1 MLHYELSEKIIGAVM
16 RVLNELKPKLDEK
29 IYENALVL
37 ELGELGL
44 SVEQQRRFDVHY
56 KGQSVGLLVPDLI
69 VDGKVIVDAKVVT
82 TFNESHIAQMGH
94 YRGQALIVDI
104 QGSRRGSA
112 EIDKIIDGKIIKN
125 HG

>member
-1 MLHYELSEKIIGAVM
+1 M
-16 RVLNELKPKLDEK
+16 RVLNELKPGLDEK

-82 TFNESHIAQMGH
+82 AFNESHIAQMIG
-94 YRGQALIVDI
+94 YLAITDRPRLSFKLTFFKSTSALFA
-104 QGSRRGSA
+104 QQ
-112 EIDKIIDGKIIKN
+112 KFN